1 LLAPP
6 NGTPEPGREE
16 DILRD
21 IDEEREREKE
31 REKGK
36 ERRREGFKEFIHTT
50 YKKFLNLYSI
60 KEYFY

>member
-36 ERRREGFKEFIHTT
+36 ERRREGFKAFI
-50 YKKFLNLYSI
+50 
-60 KEYFY
+60 